1 MNSEFTIAVH
11 SLVFL
16 AYLPERMA
24 SSDMIADNVG
34 THSVRVRKI
43 MSGLRRSGLVDT
55 REGSGGGYRL
65 TADLQAVTLAD
76 IYQIL
81 AKGSFIPSWCS
92 GDPGRDCVVAS
103 NMNDVMFG
111 IFCSAEKHLEEY
123 FSHIT
128 LHDVLEQIRA
138 CEEKDADSNNLQQ

>member
-11 SLVFL
+11 SLVYL

-24 SSDMIADNVG
+24 SSEMIADNVG

-65 TADLQAVTLAD
+65 TTDPEAVTLAD
-76 IYQIL
+76 IYRIMAQ
-81 AKGSFIPSWCS
+81 GSLIPSWCS
-92 GDPGRDCVVAS
+92 GDPEMDCVVGS
-103 NMNDVMFG
+103 NMNQVMYG
-111 IFCSAEKHLEEY
+111 IFCKAEKHLETY
-123 FSHIT
+123 FHAIT
-128 LHDVLEQIRA
+128 LQDVLQQIKD
-138 CEEKDADSNNLQQ
+138 CE